1 MQDKKSLLSNQRDQ
15 ARVIDKT
22 SEENRL
28 LKKQLKDWE
37 ERYEEWD
44 MENKVEQIL
53 LKKRMT
59 LGNEDNA
66 NLGEDY
72 NEVGE
77 NDMS

>member
-1 MQDKKSLLSNQRDQ
+1 
-15 ARVIDKT
+15 
-22 SEENRL
+22 
-28 LKKQLKDWE
+28 
-37 ERYEEWD
+37 